1 MSEPTKTTQ
10 DRKLIDAI
18 EAHVNNMNT
27 QTLREWINIELT
39 AFYFGNTVDQEIID
53 DFIEENK
60 PDEHK

>member
-10 DRKLIDAI
+10 DEKLIGAI
-18 EAHVNNMNT
+18 ENYVWGMKT
-27 QTLREWINIELT
+27 QTLREWITNELT

-60 PDEHK
+60 PDA

>member
-18 EAHVNNMNT
+18 EVHVNNMNT

-39 AFYFGNTVDQEIID
+39 AFYFGNTVDQENID
-53 DFIEENK
+53 DFIEENS
-60 PDEHK
+60 PDE